1 MQIVSRGDDL
11 HEVSKP
17 FFLGKVRKI
26 LLICHLLNKPREKL
40 RLIVNIPVGSS
51 LCATSTIRSL
61 LLGFLS
67 LLKKQKTGIV
77 SLQKKKIN
85 P

>member
-26 LLICHLLNKPREKL
+26 LLISHLLNKPRETFTC
-40 RLIVNIPVGSS
+40 RLIVNLPVGSS

-77 SLQKKKIN
+77 SLQKQ
-85 P
+85 